1 MVESRALLKLRA
13 PKGLRGFESL
23 PHRFITQ
30 CRVVKLSVVH
40 RLDGYEVEKPE
51 IFERVIE
58 FIEGKMMPIMVLHAV
73 SRIADINSEDRLF
86 DDSVAL
92 AMPIDMFTE
101 RGFHVTADVTRIGV
115 PLRVDLQTG

>member
-1 MVESRALLKLRA
+1 
-13 PKGLRGFESL
+13 
-23 PHRFITQ
+23 
-30 CRVVKLSVVH
+30 
-40 RLDGYEVEKPE
+40 
-51 IFERVIE
+51 
-58 FIEGKMMPIMVLHAV
+58 MPIMVLHAV

-92 AMPIDMFTE
+92 AMSIDMFTE